1 MIELPNKYTGWFIFM
16 LGIYS
21 ILEMFEKEFYIPK
34 IFVLHIIST
43 FIKTLHLSL
52 VMIMAVH
59 WSQNASYVPTSL
71 KIWSSGT
78 CGSTCTM
85 FIIIFPLNHKNR

>member
-1 MIELPNKYTGWFIFM
+1 MVYFYVKH
-16 LGIYS
+16 IYS
-21 ILEMFEKEFYIPK
+21 IVEMFEKESYIPK

-52 VMIMAVH
+52 VMIMAVY
-59 WSQNASYVPTSL
+59 WSQNASNVPL

-78 CGSTCTM
+78 CGSTFTM
-85 FIIIFPLNHKNR
+85 FIIIFPLNHTNR